1 MQNLKKNFSKI
12 YDQNIDKIYRFV
24 FLKVDSKETAEDLTS
39 ETFLRAFEAFKEKN
53 ENKEGEQIKNPKA
66 FLYQIA
72 RNLVIDYYRQKD
84 KIQAVSAENT
94 ALSDPRQDLQE
105 LSNQNFELERVRTAI
120 SQLNEEYQ
128 NAIIWYYLEE
138 MPIKKIAQL
147 LDRTEPAT
155 RVLIHRALNSLREK
169 LQIQKV

>member
-1 MQNLKKNFSKI
+1 MQNLKKTFSKI
-12 YDQNIDKIYRFV
+12 YDQNIDKIYRFI

-53 ENKEGEQIKNPKA
+53 ENKEGGQIKNPKA

-84 KIQAVSAENT
+84 KFQAISAENT
-94 ALSDPRQDLQE
+94 VLSDPRQDLYE

-138 MPIKKIAQL
+138 MPIKEIAQL
-147 LDRTEPAT
+147 LDRTESAA
-155 RVLIHRALNSLREK
+155 RVLIHRALNYLREK

>member
-1 MQNLKKNFSKI
+1 MQNLKKIFSKI

-39 ETFLRAFEAFKEKN
+39 ETFLRAFEALKEKN
-53 ENKEGEQIKNPKA
+53 EKGQEEQIKNPKA

-72 RNLVIDYYRQKD
+72 RNLVVDYYRQKD

-94 ALSDPRQDLQE
+94 VLSDPRQDLQE
-105 LSNQNFELERVRTAI
+105 LSNQNFELERVRTAL

-138 MPIKKIAQL
+138 MPIKEIAQL